1 MEGHLAAVAVGSAQT
16 EISASIRLMGR
27 FFEQGVPTD
36 DDTCARMMR
45 ALPCASVGSMEVD
58 LSADFKVAL
67 SFLCAGVA
75 KDLDED
81 RGVDYPLCD
90 VYGQDEEAL
99 EAEFYYVQG
108 TTRREV
114 GMIRARATPNGF
126 RQFIRDVRSA
136 ARALRDSG
144 LCPSCPD
151 RATASM
157 RLPHASY
164 CGECCIAVAILGDKR

>member
-1 MEGHLAAVAVGSAQT
+1 MEGHLADAAVGSART
-16 EISASIRLMGR
+16 EISASICLMGR
-27 FFEQGVPTD
+27 FFEQGVPAD
-36 DDTCARMMR
+36 DDACVRMMR
-45 ALPCASVGSMEVD
+45 ALPCGSIGSIDV
-58 LSADFKVAL
+58 LISAQFKVAL

-81 RGVDYPLCD
+81 NGADFPHCD
-90 VYGQDEEAL
+90 AYGEDEEAL
-99 EAEFYYVQG
+99 QANFYDEQA

-114 GMIRARATPNGF
+114 GTIRARATPNGL

-136 ARALRDSG
+136 ARALRDTG
-144 LCPSCPD
+144 LCPKCPD

-164 CGECCIAVAILGDKR
+164 CGECCSAVATRR